1 MDNDICKEPLLLGK
15 FNIYKFELSFKN
27 QENLYFLQKIAL
39 DNNIRNSPDLKSLN
53 IEKILSD
60 LKDLKEEKEIIDETI
75 KHINEII
82 INEEI
87 TNKSINKFDED
98 VINTIDY
105 QNKDILM
112 KTLNDKV
119 SYLYNIDK
127 EIKKNLEDYNKYN
140 ETLKKK
146 INEKNIIDIYN
157 FYTNLNK
164 TKSFK
169 QTDIPESIATNY
181 HLNLLNVNYD
191 TKLYY
196 SRKDDRS
203 PENIHILGKNYIL
216 VNLINDIAKLAI
228 KSPDNYLG
236 KHLLD
241 MALNGETDY
250 VSQLNSM
257 IVNENYIFI
266 IIKKNIT
273 SNEYNFL
280 IIPTLNQYDTILAE
294 KCWNT
299 CQGTSRQHYKKNCD
313 IIKHKIE
320 GVVGSRAERTLLS
333 RLLGSRSAEGIKSLT
348 QKIKKKNKKRTYKEK
363 NKKHSY
369 KQKPNQRKR
378 TRNKRHSTS

>member
-1 MDNDICKEPLLLGK
+1 MCKEPLLLGK
-15 FNIYKFELSFKN
+15 FNIYKFELSLKN
-27 QENLYFLQKIAL
+27 QKNLDFLQKIAL
-39 DNNIRNSPDLKSLN
+39 DNNIRNSPDLKLLN

-60 LKDLKEEKEIIDETI
+60 LKDLKEEKETIDETI

-112 KTLNDKV
+112 KTLNDNV
-119 SYLYNIDK
+119 SYLDNIDK
-127 EIKKNLEDYNKYN
+127 EIKKKLEDYNKYD

-146 INEKNIIDIYN
+146 INKKNIIDIYN

-280 IIPTLNQYDTILAE
+280 IIPTLNEYDTILAE

-333 RLLGSRSAEGIKSLT
+333 RLLGSRSAKGIKSLT
-348 QKIKKKNKKRTYKEK
+348 QKINKIKKRNKKRTYKQK
-363 NKKHSY
+363 NKKHTHR
-369 KQKPNQRKR
+369 KKHNRRKR